1 MRADGDFTSRKP
13 ANIEALPSNLGNSGL
28 KILSAPLSDP
38 LRVNQDDQTSEWQG
52 KVEMAPKLLA
62 ELKNKARQQG
72 LSLFAYLAHF
82 ASQSNDDTPPPRS
95 RFE

>member
-1 MRADGDFTSRKP
+1 VILLAANPETSRLC
-13 ANIEALPSNLGNSGL
+13 LPDWGSSGI
-28 KILSAPLSDP
+28 KILSAPLSE
-38 LRVNQDDQTSEWQG
+38 LLGVNHQNDQTSELQG
-52 KVEMAPKLLA
+52 KVEMTPKLLA

-82 ASQSNDDTPPPRS
+82 VSQGNDDTPPTRSRS